1 MGHVSLLCVDR
12 VTQPDRNIYTIVIK
26 SAHTRDAVQ
35 TLHGSHVSFIFII
48 QVCEG
53 IRITHVPPTRQT
65 LKSSSWPGLNLEHQE
80 VKMKI
85 WLASAI
91 FSCCFFGNSL
101 KYADFWDFKTWGRN
115 IMQNGTAKHVC
126 SYMKAKKGQVG
137 VTSTVSVS
145 RFWVFCICV
154 KKALFLG
161 VADNW
166 HCKRFIIHSASILK
180 KSNKTFFF
188 SLSVLAKAKINK

>member
-12 VTQPDRNIYTIVIK
+12 VTQPDTNIYTIVIK

-65 LKSSSWPGLNLEHQE
+65 LTMWVKSSSWLGLKSGVAGSQNEN
-80 VKMKI
+80 MI
-85 WLASAI
+85 
-91 FSCCFFGNSL
+91 GNSNIFL
-101 KYADFWDFKTWGRN
+101 LFFFFVDFRDFKTWGRN
-115 IMQNGTAKHVC
+115 IMQNGTAKHIC
-126 SYMKAKKGQVG
+126 SYMKAKKGQVRL
-137 VTSTVSVS
+137 TSTVSVS

-161 VADNW
+161 VADSW
-166 HCKRFIIHSASILK
+166 HCKCFIIHSASILK
-180 KSNKTFFF
+180 K
-188 SLSVLAKAKINK
+188 